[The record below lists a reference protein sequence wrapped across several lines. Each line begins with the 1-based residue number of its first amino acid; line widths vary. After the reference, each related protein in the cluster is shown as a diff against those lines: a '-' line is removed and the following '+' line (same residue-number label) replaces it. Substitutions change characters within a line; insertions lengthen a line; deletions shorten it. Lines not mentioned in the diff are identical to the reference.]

1 MGYRRT
7 PTAPLPPEVLKTLSA
22 KHPVLRE
29 RDFLPDDSVP
39 YNLRKKSKR
48 RSGDAAVAFWKGKSK
63 YGNKRVQVDGIT
75 FDSQAEARRYG
86 ELKLLEKA
94 GQISCLKRQPRFPF
108 YYQPAPRLTSELI
121 FTYVADFS
129 YVDNVPPHPMMVVED
144 VKGFRTPLYL
154 LKKKLIEAQYG
165 IAITEIPV

>member
-7 PTAPLPPEVLKTLSA
+7 PTAPLSPEVLKTLSA

-29 RDFLPDDSVP
+29 RDFLP
-39 YNLRKKSKR
+39 K
-48 RSGDAAVAFWKGKSK
+48 ASK
-63 YGNKRVQVDGIT
+63 YGNKRVEVDGIT
-75 FDSQAEARRYG
+75 FDSRAEAKRYA

-94 GQISCLKRQPRFPF
+94 GQISDLKLQPRFPF
-108 YYQPAPRLTSELI
+108 YYQTGWTSELI

-129 YVDNVPPHPMMVVED
+129 YVDNVPPHPMTVVED
-144 VKGFRTPLYL
+144 VKGFRTPLYR

-165 IAITEIPV
+165 IAITEIPA

>member
-22 KHPVLRE
+22 KNPVLRE
-29 RDFLPDDSVP
+29 RDFLQ
-39 YNLRKKSKR
+39 K
-48 RSGDAAVAFWKGKSK
+48 ASK
-63 YGNKRVQVDGIT
+63 YGNKRVEVDGIT
-75 FDSQAEARRYG
+75 FDSRAEAKRYA

-94 GQISCLKRQPRFPF
+94 GQISDLKLQPRFPF
-108 YYQPAPRLTSELI
+108 YCQTGWTSELI

-129 YVDNVPPHPMMVVED
+129 YVDNVPPHPMTVVED
-144 VKGFRTPLYL
+144 VKGFRTPLYR

-165 IAITEIPV
+165 IAITEIPA

>member
-7 PTAPLPPEVLKTLSA
+7 PTAPLPPEVLKTLYA
-22 KHPVLRE
+22 KNPGLRE
-29 RDFLPDDSVP
+29 RDFLP
-39 YNLRKKSKR
+39 K
-48 RSGDAAVAFWKGKSK
+48 ASK
-63 YGNKRVQVDGIT
+63 YGNKRVEVDGIT
-75 FDSQAEARRYG
+75 FDSQAEAKRYA

-94 GQISCLKRQPRFPF
+94 GQISGLRIQPRFPF
-108 YYQPAPRLTSELI
+108 YYQPAKGMTSELI

-129 YVDNVPPHPMMVVED
+129 YVDNVPPHPMTVVED